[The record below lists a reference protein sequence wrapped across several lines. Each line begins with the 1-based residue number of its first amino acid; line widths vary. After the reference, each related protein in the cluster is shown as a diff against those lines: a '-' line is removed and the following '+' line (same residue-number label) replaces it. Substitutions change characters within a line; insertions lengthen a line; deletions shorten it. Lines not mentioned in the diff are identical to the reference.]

1 VEEEHMGRRARHVE
15 FDSEHEAAKV
25 PAAVEAGERRGR
37 RHGRGLGLRPS
48 RYVGRHRVV
57 EETNGHRPDRAE
69 LPERP
74 ARAEARKA
82 KKANDFGF
90 GS

>member
-1 VEEEHMGRRARHVE
+1 MGRRARLVGFE
-15 FDSEHEAAKV
+15 TEAA
-25 PAAVEAGERRGR
+25 PAHVAVVERRGR

-69 LPERP
+69 RPE
-74 ARAEARKA
+74 RAEARKA

>member
-1 VEEEHMGRRARHVE
+1 MSRRARLVGLE
-15 FDSEHEAAKV
+15 TEDGAAKI
-25 PAAVEAGERRGR
+25 PATVEAGERRGR

-57 EETNGHRPDRAE
+57 EETNGHRPGRAE
-69 LPERP
+69 RPERP
-74 ARAEARKA
+74 VRAERRKA